1 MKKVST
7 RLYITQKIIDYVGVV
22 FLGLLLLFIWQL
34 YRGPIELP
42 FLKPYMIRALNH
54 DDTQY
59 QVSVESVNIEL
70 VRSIQ
75 PIKIIANNVVYR
87 KTDDSFIINA
97 PKTSVSFSIRALLRG
112 IVAPSSM
119 VVNNPSIY
127 IFNDYGIDKSNT
139 QEVNKKKIAY
149 YFDAFEDFIERFNSS
164 DNLYPESYIDEVSVR
179 NASVELH
186 EVDLG
191 RKWVFSDVN
200 YHLERNLTNISTEIS
215 ALMKLRNQIASV
227 GLEGEYRM
235 LNNKLAL
242 DFYFSDLVPEA
253 LTETFLDEQSAKDFY
268 KINLPVNG
276 RISTL
281 VNFNEVIK
289 HKDDIMT
296 SVDSAFEK
304 IAFQFEGGQ
313 GNIKFNENKAYNY
326 DVSAFLLEGDIAG
339 GLNNIKIRNAS
350 FDLGDQKA
358 KIDVDVTGFKQYL
371 LENSL
376 QNLSITLS
384 TGIKEMKFDDLYT
397 YWPKYIS
404 EDAWSWCE
412 DSLYGGKITNA
423 QFAFTF
429 GWNDKTKTFG
439 LTNLDGQGDIID
451 TNLNYLRGMP
461 DISNL
466 YGRAHFS
473 KNDIKIDVDKGVSKG
488 VILTGGYVRLY
499 DLDKYNNYA
508 DIDLELNS
516 SVSDALRL
524 IDNPPLGYTTAM
536 GLKPDAIIGDA
547 DTSLKLNFELKNDLN
562 TDEVKVNVL
571 SSLKNVRFPNAYKNK
586 ALSAESL
593 TLEVNNQGLSL
604 TGDAKLENIPLKLVW
619 NENFSAKNYQSRY
632 KLSFKFNNAVKQVLG
647 VDSSILNPPYVDGY
661 AMIDSEITI
670 FDDKRT
676 SVSLNAQLSKMTVD
690 FSFLGFK
697 KKLDEPANLTT
708 TLNLYNNKLVAV
720 PQFSLFKDDFK
731 LSGKVELDAQ
741 GNMKTVDIGE
751 INGPKTS
758 AKARIDFSYSPK
770 KKVKINIS
778 GTSYDLTP
786 FFEKN
791 ENKIKIDKKTLVA
804 TTQED
809 DDELEHVTDTD
820 IFIAVNNLWT
830 TPQLPITNFAGSA
843 QLRNGIGVNEI
854 HLIGNYSNDQRKR
867 IKFDYVPRPNNEFL
881 LSVDS
886 NDAGATL
893 KALRVYDN
901 MKNGIIQIEARR
913 TKDKNFIGHAKIRN
927 FSIYNTPVIAKLLT
941 VASFSGMV
949 DLLKGEG
956 LTFSHLDAPF
966 EYQNKQLHLKES
978 KAFGDVLGITASG
991 TYDRRFDEI
1000 NVNGVIAPAYS
1011 LNTMLGKIPLLGNLL
1026 VGKDGTVFA
1035 ANYSITGNLDDA
1047 DIDINPLSALSPS
1060 SLKDKLNELFGTSDE
1075 N

>member
-127 IFNDYGIDKSNT
+127 IFNNYGIDKSNT

-326 DVSAFLLEGDIAG
+326 DVSAFFFFFDIAG

-412 DSLYGGKITNA
+412 DSL
-423 QFAFTF
+423 
-429 GWNDKTKTFG
+429 
-439 LTNLDGQGDIID
+439 
-451 TNLNYLRGMP
+451 
-461 DISNL
+461 
-466 YGRAHFS
+466 
-473 KNDIKIDVDKGVSKG
+473 
-488 VILTGGYVRLY
+488 
-499 DLDKYNNYA
+499 
-508 DIDLELNS
+508 
-516 SVSDALRL
+516 
-524 IDNPPLGYTTAM
+524 
-536 GLKPDAIIGDA
+536 
-547 DTSLKLNFELKNDLN
+547 
-562 TDEVKVNVL
+562 
-571 SSLKNVRFPNAYKNK
+571 
-586 ALSAESL
+586 
-593 TLEVNNQGLSL
+593 
-604 TGDAKLENIPLKLVW
+604 
-619 NENFSAKNYQSRY
+619 
-632 KLSFKFNNAVKQVLG
+632 
-647 VDSSILNPPYVDGY
+647 
-661 AMIDSEITI
+661 
-670 FDDKRT
+670 
-676 SVSLNAQLSKMTVD
+676 
-690 FSFLGFK
+690 
-697 KKLDEPANLTT
+697 
-708 TLNLYNNKLVAV
+708 
-720 PQFSLFKDDFK
+720 
-731 LSGKVELDAQ
+731 
-741 GNMKTVDIGE
+741 
-751 INGPKTS
+751 
-758 AKARIDFSYSPK
+758 
-770 KKVKINIS
+770 
-778 GTSYDLTP
+778 
-786 FFEKN
+786 
-791 ENKIKIDKKTLVA
+791 
-804 TTQED
+804 
-809 DDELEHVTDTD
+809 
-820 IFIAVNNLWT
+820 
-830 TPQLPITNFAGSA
+830 
-843 QLRNGIGVNEI
+843 
-854 HLIGNYSNDQRKR
+854 
-867 IKFDYVPRPNNEFL
+867 
-881 LSVDS
+881 
-886 NDAGATL
+886 
-893 KALRVYDN
+893 
-901 MKNGIIQIEARR
+901 
-913 TKDKNFIGHAKIRN
+913 
-927 FSIYNTPVIAKLLT
+927 
-941 VASFSGMV
+941 
-949 DLLKGEG
+949 
-956 LTFSHLDAPF
+956 
-966 EYQNKQLHLKES
+966 
-978 KAFGDVLGITASG
+978 
-991 TYDRRFDEI
+991 
-1000 NVNGVIAPAYS
+1000 
-1011 LNTMLGKIPLLGNLL
+1011 
-1026 VGKDGTVFA
+1026 
-1035 ANYSITGNLDDA
+1035 
-1047 DIDINPLSALSPS
+1047 
-1060 SLKDKLNELFGTSDE
+1060 
-1075 N
+1075 